1 MNSSPYEDPSY
12 AAVYD
17 RSYLLS
23 AANAGHTAFEIDT
36 VERIVRR
43 WTPCRWLD
51 VGCGTGYHLK
61 IAQCGHVAAVGHLAA
76 VRSDRTDSFPTPGW
90 PASSISPNA
99 RFPIERQSG

>member
-1 MNSSPYEDPSY
+1 MSSSPYEDPSY

-43 WTPCRWLD
+43 
-51 VGCGTGYHLK
+51 
-61 IAQCGHVAAVGHLAA
+61 
-76 VRSDRTDSFPTPGW
+76 
-90 PASSISPNA
+90 
-99 RFPIERQSG
+99 